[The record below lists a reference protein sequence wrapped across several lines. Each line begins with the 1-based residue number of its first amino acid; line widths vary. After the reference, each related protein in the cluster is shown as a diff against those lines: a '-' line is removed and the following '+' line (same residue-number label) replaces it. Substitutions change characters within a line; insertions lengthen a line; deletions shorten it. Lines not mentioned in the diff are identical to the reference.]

1 MEVKETA
8 ATEAAAMEAAARA
21 AEMEVAN
28 AQGRSMEEETVV
40 VATAVG

>member
-1 MEVKETA
+1 MMMVTA
-8 ATEAAAMEAAARA
+8 ATEAVATEAAVME

-28 AQGRSMEEETVV
+28 AQGCSMEAETVV